1 MTSAITTPICDFCSD
16 PNPIWNYPCATYEL
30 DLHGVRTEVQEGWLA
45 CESCARHIEEG
56 QWALLARRGLLTP
69 TAKLLADLMGQ
80 KQALNAVFD
89 LHRGF
94 RNYRKA
100 KEPRQPV
107 TP

>member
-1 MTSAITTPICDFCSD
+1 
-16 PNPIWNYPCATYEL
+16 
-30 DLHGVRTEVQEGWLA
+30 
-45 CESCARHIEEG
+45 
-56 QWALLARRGLLTP
+56 
-69 TAKLLADLMGQ
+69 MGQ